1 MSKQKIGSK
10 AIQPYPS
17 HGSRSEVQNEES
29 TEKVTLP
36 WWIEKPEP
44 EPPKREPTA
53 EARRIQ
59 LEGFR
64 LEAQGQRFANS
75 AERKSD
81 NPELA
86 EADAE
91 AIRRLSAGW

>member
-10 AIQPYPS
+10 AIQPYAS
-17 HGSRSEVQNEES
+17 HGARGEAPVEEQ
-29 TEKVTLP
+29 TENF
-36 WWIEKPEP
+36 WWHPKPAP
-44 EPPKREPTA
+44 APPKREPTA

-75 AERKSD
+75 AERKVD
-81 NPELA
+81 PEQEL
-86 EADAE
+86 ADAE
-91 AIRRLSAGW
+91 AIRKLSAGW